1 MQNKVLHRLL
11 AGLTLLCATGLSSA
25 PLRPL
30 PSVEIFSVNS
40 YLDHLDTVLENYRS
54 QPQTRPH
61 DIDDAYS
68 IVPSPSPASLTD
80 VQFRLQETPELVADQ
95 ASFFAPY
102 FGQRPQRGRWLLIET
117 EQQTL
122 TVMQDNR
129 PVKVYDNIATGRG
142 GLAWFKVRD
151 DEKTVL
157 GTFYINLINPASQ
170 YRIFFRFAYPTHAHF
185 DYALSKGLI
194 SPADYATALA
204 HYRRYGAF
212 PQDTVLGGHLG
223 LHGLGEADYDTHLMF
238 NWTRGCIA
246 LSNEQIERLL
256 KEIEFG
262 TLVVIE

>member
-1 MQNKVLHRLL
+1 MQNKAFRGLL
-11 AGLTLLCATGLSSA
+11 AGLTLLCSISLSAA
-25 PLRPL
+25 PPQTSP
-30 PSVEIFSVNS
+30 PSEIFTVNT
-40 YLDHLDTVLENYRS
+40 YLDHLDSVLEIYRS
-54 QPQTRPH
+54 QPQTRPR
-61 DIDDAYS
+61 DTDDAYS
-68 IVPSPSPASLTD
+68 IAPPPAPSSLTD
-80 VQFRLQETPELVADQ
+80 VLIRLHEKPELVEDQ
-95 ASFFAPY
+95 ESFFAPY

-117 EQQTL
+117 DQQTL
-122 TVMQDNR
+122 TVMQDSR

-170 YRIFFRFAYPTHAHF
+170 YRVFFRFAYPTHAHF
-185 DYALSKGLI
+185 EYALSKGLI

-246 LSNEQIERLL
+246 LSNEQIESLR